1 MLCGLCNLFNL
12 WESASPSMA
21 APQYSAVAQ
30 HPMRVA
36 SHSCGI
42 LRDSRDHAVSLF
54 LPTFPH
60 DVIQRYSPVSSPL
73 DSTLRM
79 PIAAIRIHHVFYTRE
94 TMSSSPCS
102 TSEVSNPCDPL
113 CCALSG
119 SWTTSCRGAMARS
132 TPTCLS
138 IRPTTGSVA
147 STGSPPATAS

>member
-1 MLCGLCNLFNL
+1 
-12 WESASPSMA
+12 MA
-21 APQYSAVAQ
+21 ALQYSAVAQ
-30 HPMRVA
+30 HPVRVA

-54 LPTFPH
+54 PPTFPH

-73 DSTLRM
+73 DSTLRT
-79 PIAAIRIHHVFYTRE
+79 PITAIRTRHVFCTRE

-102 TSEVSNPCDPL
+102 ASEVSNPRDPL
-113 CCALSG
+113 CRASSG
-119 SWTTSCRGAMARS
+119 SWTTSRQGAMARS